1 MILNRKCF
9 CFSPFSP
16 RNHCS
21 DNIAYSR
28 GHTRFFVLCKWT
40 LWNSWKFLFSVVW
53 CCWVIPTY
61 TSRGRLEN
69 IEIFSR
75 KTCRPVGIMWK
86 LCRLAKI
93 ILKNNYF
100 ELGSHM
106 YHQLLGIEIGTKF
119 TPNYTNIFMAALEE
133 NLFKELKFK
142 AYIWLLYLDDIFCIW
157 TEGLEKL
164 KEFLNFLDE
173 FYPSLKFNMDYSR
186 NSINF

>member
-1 MILNRKCF
+1 
-9 CFSPFSP
+9 
-16 RNHCS
+16 
-21 DNIAYSR
+21 
-28 GHTRFFVLCKWT
+28 
-40 LWNSWKFLFSVVW
+40 
-53 CCWVIPTY
+53 
-61 TSRGRLEN
+61 
-69 IEIFSR
+69 
-75 KTCRPVGIMWK
+75 
-86 LCRLAKI
+86 
-93 ILKNNYF
+93 
-100 ELGSHM
+100 M